1 MSICAILTFV
11 NKGEY
16 MKKFFAD
23 FKKFISRGNIVD
35 MAVGVIVG
43 GAFSKIVTAL
53 TNKIIMPL
61 INYLLSF
68 GGGELSSA
76 YTFLR
81 KAYTASGEVDLAN
94 SIYIDWG
101 AFITAIIDFLL
112 IAFTLFCIIKIAMK
126 SSELLRNTTN
136 KIIKSA
142 PTKEE
147 RKELK
152 AAGVNLKN
160 HEEMKTA
167 LNELRERKAAE
178 KAAEEEA
185 NKPAPKPTTE
195 ELLADILAELKKGNK
210 AESEEKPVDEQK

>member
-1 MSICAILTFV
+1 
-11 NKGEY
+11 

-23 FKKFISRGNIVD
+23 FKKFITRGNIID

-43 GAFSKIVTAL
+43 GAFSSIVTAL
-53 TNKIIMPL
+53 TNKIIMPF
-61 INYLLSF
+61 INYLLSL
-68 GGGELSSA
+68 GGTGLSSA

-81 KAYTASGEVDLAN
+81 KAYDATTGEIDLAN

-112 IAFTLFCIIKIAMK
+112 IAFTLFCVIKIAMK
-126 SSELLRNTTN
+126 SSEFLRNTTN
-136 KIIKSA
+136 KLVKSS

-152 AAGVNLKN
+152 AMGVNMRN
-160 HEEMKTA
+160 REEVKKE
-167 LNELRERKAAE
+167 LNALRERKAAE
-178 KAAEEEA
+178 EAAKAEA

-195 ELLADILAELKKGNK
+195 ELLSDILAELKKDN
-210 AESEEKPVDEQK
+210 EKNVNVENDVAQN

>member
-1 MSICAILTFV
+1 
-11 NKGEY
+11 

-23 FKKFISRGNIVD
+23 FKKFITRGNVLD
-35 MAVGVIVG
+35 MAIGVIVG

-61 INYLLSF
+61 INYLLSL
-68 GGGELSSA
+68 GGTGLSSA

-81 KAYTASGEVDLAN
+81 KAYDATGEIDLAN

-126 SSELLRNTTN
+126 SSELLRNTTT
-136 KIIKSA
+136 KIVKSA

-152 AAGVNLKN
+152 AAGVN
-160 HEEMKTA
+160 MKDHDEVKVA

-185 NKPAPKPTTE
+185 NKPEPKPTTE
-195 ELLADILAELKKGNK
+195 ELLADILAELKKENK
-210 AESEEKPVDEQK
+210 TENEEKPVEEQK

>member
-1 MSICAILTFV
+1 
-11 NKGEY
+11 

-23 FKKFISRGNIVD
+23 FKKFITRGNILD
-35 MAVGVIVG
+35 MAIGVIVG

-61 INYLLSF
+61 INYLLSL
-68 GGGELSSA
+68 GGTGLSSA

-81 KAYTASGEVDLAN
+81 KAYDATGEIDLAN

-126 SSELLRNTTN
+126 SSELLRNTTK
-136 KIIKSA
+136 KIVKSA

-147 RKELK
+147 KKELK

-160 HEEMKTA
+160 HDEMKAA

-185 NKPAPKPTTE
+185 NKPEPKPTTE
-195 ELLADILAELKKGNK
+195 ELLAEILAELKKENK
-210 AESEEKPVDEQK
+210 SEQQEKVEE

>member
-1 MSICAILTFV
+1 
-11 NKGEY
+11 

-23 FKKFISRGNIVD
+23 FKKFITRGNVLD
-35 MAVGVIVG
+35 MAIGVIVG

-61 INYLLSF
+61 INYLLSL
-68 GGGELSSA
+68 GGTGLSSA
-76 YTFLR
+76 YTFLK
-81 KAYTASGEVDLAN
+81 KAYDATGEVDLAN

-112 IAFTLFCIIKIAMK
+112 IAFTLFCIIKITMK
-126 SSELLRNTTN
+126 SSELLRNTTT
-136 KIIKSA
+136 KIVKSA

-152 AAGVNLKN
+152 AAGVN
-160 HEEMKTA
+160 MKDHDEVKVA

-185 NKPAPKPTTE
+185 NKPEPKPTTE
-195 ELLADILAELKKGNK
+195 ELLADILAELKKENK
-210 AESEEKPVDEQK
+210 TEKEEKPVEEQK

>member
-1 MSICAILTFV
+1 
-11 NKGEY
+11 

-23 FKKFISRGNIVD
+23 FKKFITRGNILD
-35 MAVGVIVG
+35 MAIGVIVG

-61 INYLLSF
+61 INYLLSL
-68 GGGELSSA
+68 GGTGLSSA

-81 KAYTASGEVDLAN
+81 KAYDATGKIDLAN

-101 AFITAIIDFLL
+101 AFITAVIDFLL

-126 SSELLRNTTN
+126 SSELLRSTTK
-136 KIIKSA
+136 KIVKSA

-147 RKELK
+147 KRELK

-185 NKPAPKPTTE
+185 NKPVPKPTTE
-195 ELLADILAELKKGNK
+195 ELLAEILAELKKENK
-210 AESEEKPVDEQK
+210 IEQQEKVEEEQK

>member
-1 MSICAILTFV
+1 
-11 NKGEY
+11 

-23 FKKFISRGNIVD
+23 FKKFITRGNILD
-35 MAVGVIVG
+35 MAIGVIVG

-61 INYLLSF
+61 INYLLSL
-68 GGGELSSA
+68 GGTGLSSA
-76 YTFLR
+76 YTFLK
-81 KAYTASGEVDLAN
+81 KAYDASGEVDLAN

-126 SSELLRNTTN
+126 SSELLRSTTT

-178 KAAEEEA
+178 KAAEEAA

-195 ELLADILAELKKGNK
+195 ELLEDILAELKKGNK
-210 AESEEKPVDEQK
+210 TESEEKPVDEQK

>member
-1 MSICAILTFV
+1 
-11 NKGEY
+11 

-53 TNKIIMPL
+53 TNKIIMPF
-61 INYLLSF
+61 INYLLSL
-68 GGGELSSA
+68 GGTGLSSA
-76 YTFLR
+76 YTFLK
-81 KAYTASGEVDLAN
+81 KAYDAAGEIDLAN

-112 IAFTLFCIIKIAMK
+112 IAFTLFCVIKIAMK
-126 SSELLRNTTN
+126 SSELIRNTTN
-136 KIIKSA
+136 KIVRSA

-152 AAGVNLKN
+152 AAGVNMKN
-160 HEEMKTA
+160 HEELKTA

-178 KAAEEEA
+178 KAAEEAA
-185 NKPAPKPTTE
+185 NTPAPKPTTE
-195 ELLADILAELKKGNK
+195 ELLADILAELKKDNK
-210 AESEEKPVDEQK
+210 SEEAKDGNQEAQN

>member
-1 MSICAILTFV
+1 MAI
-11 NKGEY
+11 
-16 MKKFFAD
+16 
-23 FKKFISRGNIVD
+23 
-35 MAVGVIVG
+35 GVIVG

-61 INYLLSF
+61 INYLLSL
-68 GGGELSSA
+68 GGTGLSSA
-76 YTFLR
+76 YTFLK
-81 KAYTASGEVDLAN
+81 KAYDATGEIDLAN

-126 SSELLRNTTN
+126 SSELLRSTTT

-147 RKELK
+147 KRELK
-152 AAGVNLKN
+152 AAGVNMKN
-160 HEEMKTA
+160 HDEVKVA

-195 ELLADILAELKKGNK
+195 ELLADILAELKKENK
-210 AESEEKPVDEQK
+210 TESEEKPVEEQK

>member
-1 MSICAILTFV
+1 
-11 NKGEY
+11 

-23 FKKFISRGNIVD
+23 FKKFITRGNILD
-35 MAVGVIVG
+35 MAIGVIVG

-61 INYLLSF
+61 INYLLSL
-68 GGGELSSA
+68 GGTGLSSA
-76 YTFLR
+76 YTFLK
-81 KAYTASGEVDLAN
+81 KAYDASGEVDLAN

-126 SSELLRNTTN
+126 SSELLRSTTT

-152 AAGVNLKN
+152 AAGVNMKN

-167 LNELRERKAAE
+167 LNELRER

-210 AESEEKPVDEQK
+210 TESEEKPVDEQK

>member
-1 MSICAILTFV
+1 MRCYTIIGIY
-11 NKGEY
+11 KGDC

-23 FKKFISRGNIVD
+23 FKKFITRGNILD
-35 MAVGVIVG
+35 MAIGVIVG

-61 INYLLSF
+61 INYLLSL
-68 GGGELSSA
+68 GGTGLSSA
-76 YTFLR
+76 YTFLK
-81 KAYTASGEVDLAN
+81 KAYDASGEVDLAN

-126 SSELLRNTTN
+126 SSELLRSTTT

-178 KAAEEEA
+178 KAA

-195 ELLADILAELKKGNK
+195 ELLADILAELKKENK
-210 AESEEKPVDEQK
+210 TESEEKPVDEQK

>member
-1 MSICAILTFV
+1 
-11 NKGEY
+11 

-23 FKKFISRGNIVD
+23 FKKFITRGNILD
-35 MAVGVIVG
+35 MAIGVIVG

-61 INYLLSF
+61 INYLLSL
-68 GGGELSSA
+68 GGTGLSSA

-81 KAYTASGEVDLAN
+81 KAYDATGEIDLAN

-126 SSELLRNTTN
+126 SSELLKNTTK
-136 KIIKSA
+136 KIVKSA

-147 RKELK
+147 KKELK

-160 HEEMKTA
+160 HDEMKAA

-185 NKPAPKPTTE
+185 NKPEPKPTTE
-195 ELLADILAELKKGNK
+195 ELLAEILAELKKENK
-210 AESEEKPVDEQK
+210 PEQQEKVEE

>member
-1 MSICAILTFV
+1 
-11 NKGEY
+11 

-23 FKKFISRGNIVD
+23 FKKFITRGNILD
-35 MAVGVIVG
+35 MAIGVIVG

-61 INYLLSF
+61 INYLLSL
-68 GGGELSSA
+68 GGTGLSSA
-76 YTFLR
+76 YTFLK
-81 KAYTASGEVDLAN
+81 KAYDASGEVDLAN

-126 SSELLRNTTN
+126 SSELLRSTTT

-178 KAAEEEA
+178 KAA

-195 ELLADILAELKKGNK
+195 ELLADILAELKKENK
-210 AESEEKPVDEQK
+210 TESEEKPVDEQK

>member
-1 MSICAILTFV
+1 
-11 NKGEY
+11 

-23 FKKFISRGNIVD
+23 FKKFITRGNILD
-35 MAVGVIVG
+35 MAIGVIVG

-76 YTFLR
+76 YTFLS
-81 KAYTASGEVDLAN
+81 KAYTSSGEVDLAN

-147 RKELK
+147 RKELP
-152 AAGVNLKN
+152 
-160 HEEMKTA
+160 
-167 LNELRERKAAE
+167 
-178 KAAEEEA
+178 EA
-185 NKPAPKPTTE
+185 KHIEIK
-195 ELLADILAELKKGNK
+195 
-210 AESEEKPVDEQK
+210 

>member
-1 MSICAILTFV
+1 
-11 NKGEY
+11 

-23 FKKFISRGNIVD
+23 FKKFITRGNILD
-35 MAVGVIVG
+35 MAIGVIVG

-61 INYLLSF
+61 INYLLSL
-68 GGGELSSA
+68 GGTGFSSA

-81 KAYTASGEVDLAN
+81 KAYDATGEIDLAN

-126 SSELLRNTTN
+126 SSELLKNTTK
-136 KIIKSA
+136 KIVKSA

-147 RKELK
+147 KKELK

-160 HEEMKTA
+160 HDEMKAA

-185 NKPAPKPTTE
+185 NKPESKPTTE
-195 ELLADILAELKKGNK
+195 ELLAEILAELKKENK
-210 AESEEKPVDEQK
+210 PEQQEKVEE

>member
-1 MSICAILTFV
+1 
-11 NKGEY
+11 

-23 FKKFISRGNIVD
+23 FKKFITRGNIID

-43 GAFSKIVTAL
+43 GAFSSIVTAL
-53 TNKIIMPL
+53 TNKIIMPF
-61 INYLLSF
+61 INYLLSL
-68 GGGELSSA
+68 GGTGLSSA

-81 KAYTASGEVDLAN
+81 KAYDATTGEIDLAN

-112 IAFTLFCIIKIAMK
+112 IAFTLFCVIKIAMK
-126 SSELLRNTTN
+126 SSEFLRNTTN
-136 KIIKSA
+136 KLVKSS

-152 AAGVNLKN
+152 AMGVNMRN
-160 HEEMKTA
+160 REEVKKE
-167 LNELRERKAAE
+167 LNALRERKAAE
-178 KAAEEEA
+178 EAAKAEA

-195 ELLADILAELKKGNK
+195 ELLSDILAELKKNN
-210 AESEEKPVDEQK
+210 EKNVNVENDVAQN

>member
-1 MSICAILTFV
+1 
-11 NKGEY
+11 

-23 FKKFISRGNIVD
+23 FKKFITRGNVLD
-35 MAVGVIVG
+35 MAIGVIVG

-61 INYLLSF
+61 INYLLSL
-68 GGGELSSA
+68 GGTGLSSA
-76 YTFLR
+76 YTFLK
-81 KAYTASGEVDLAN
+81 KAYDATGEVDLAN

-112 IAFTLFCIIKIAMK
+112 IAFTLFCIIKITMK
-126 SSELLRNTTN
+126 SSELLRNTTT
-136 KIIKSA
+136 KIVKSA

-152 AAGVNLKN
+152 AAGVN
-160 HEEMKTA
+160 MKDHDEVKVA

-185 NKPAPKPTTE
+185 NKPEPKPTTE
-195 ELLADILAELKKGNK
+195 ELLADILAELKKENK
-210 AESEEKPVDEQK
+210 TENEEKPVEEQK

>member
-1 MSICAILTFV
+1 
-11 NKGEY
+11 

-23 FKKFISRGNIVD
+23 FKKFITRGNILD
-35 MAVGVIVG
+35 MAIGVIVG

-61 INYLLSF
+61 INYLLSL
-68 GGGELSSA
+68 GGTGLSSA

-81 KAYTASGEVDLAN
+81 KAYDATGEIDLAN

-101 AFITAIIDFLL
+101 AFITAVIDFLL

-126 SSELLRNTTN
+126 SSELLRSTTK
-136 KIIKSA
+136 KIVKSA

-147 RKELK
+147 KRELK

-185 NKPAPKPTTE
+185 NKPVPKPTTE
-195 ELLADILAELKKGNK
+195 ELLAEILAELKKENK
-210 AESEEKPVDEQK
+210 SEQQEKVEE